1 MAIDAEFLNVTAIA
15 DRTVAMLLTF
25 FPTPGVATAVS
36 IHVNTVSVPPV
47 QLVEAFIAA
56 AIRILLLPE
65 AVDFL
70 INPRA
75 LELFTV
81 RPRVGAVALHDT
93 VLVVAGVGLLVG
105 PALDTVPIA
114 LAILEVTNEDH
125 TVGIGFFAHA
135 RLDTSFPHALVYE
148 EIDVPRYSL
157 TMALIVG
164 PLTLICFALHMSE
177 CAVAVRP
184 SKVPGA

>member
-15 DRTVAMLLTF
+15 DRTVAVLLTF

-70 INPRA
+70 IHPRA

-93 VLVVAGVGLLVG
+93 VLVVA
-105 PALDTVPIA
+105 
-114 LAILEVTNEDH
+114 
-125 TVGIGFFAHA
+125 
-135 RLDTSFPHALVYE
+135 
-148 EIDVPRYSL
+148 
-157 TMALIVG
+157 
-164 PLTLICFALHMSE
+164 
-177 CAVAVRP
+177 
-184 SKVPGA
+184 